1 MEVLNNLCE
10 QYICYMFTEPIK
22 YSLHQS
28 VKSYLT
34 EHEYTIEDW
43 YRGHYS
49 DEPLFTNYNELMII
63 QEMLMNYYISSG
75 IQKNYQAVEDYEMEI
90 LKDYIYYYIH
100 STTVDEFKLLNKN
113 KIEEENEENEEEDVQ
128 IVNENMFEEQ
138 EDQEENEE
146 EAIELINENMFEE
159 EEEDFGETDS
169 EAESEY

>member
-1 MEVLNNLCE
+1 
-10 QYICYMFTEPIK
+10 MFTEPIK
-22 YSLHQS
+22 YSSEQS

-34 EHEYTIEDW
+34 ENEYTIEDW

-75 IQKNYQAVEDYEMEI
+75 IQKNYEAVEDYEMEI

-100 STTVDEFKLLNKN
+100 STTFDEFKILIKQR
-113 KIEEENEENEEEDVQ
+113 IEEDVQ
-128 IVNENMFEEQ
+128 LVNEDMFEEQEQEQEEEEEELVNENMFEDQDEEQ
-138 EDQEENEE
+138 IEE
-146 EAIELINENMFEE
+146 IFEGI
-159 EEEDFGETDS
+159 DFGETDS

>member
-10 QYICYMFTEPIK
+10 QYICYMLSERMFIED
-22 YSLHQS
+22 QS

-34 EHEYTIEDW
+34 ENEYTIEDW

-49 DEPLFTNYNELMII
+49 DEPLFTNYNELMVI

-75 IQKNYQAVEDYEMEI
+75 IQKNYEAVEDYEMEI

-100 STTVDEFKLLNKN
+100 STTFDEFKILIK
-113 KIEEENEENEEEDVQ
+113 KRIEEQEEEVQ
-128 IVNENMFEEQ
+128 LVNENMFEEQ
-138 EDQEENEE
+138 IED
-146 EAIELINENMFEE
+146 IFEGI
-159 EEEDFGETDS
+159 DFGETDS

>member
-10 QYICYMFTEPIK
+10 QYICYMFTEQIK
-22 YSLHQS
+22 YSSEQS

-34 EHEYTIEDW
+34 ENEYTIEDW

-75 IQKNYQAVEDYEMEI
+75 IQKNYEAVEDYEMEI

-100 STTVDEFKLLNKN
+100 STTFDEFKILIKQR
-113 KIEEENEENEEEDVQ
+113 IEEEVQLVNEDMFEEQEEVQ
-128 IVNENMFEEQ
+128 LVNENMFEEQ
-138 EDQEENEE
+138 EEE
-146 EAIELINENMFEE
+146 IFEGI
-159 EEEDFGETDS
+159 DFGETDS